1 VKTKDDLLYDLIFS
15 DTNSY
20 NIDISEYID
29 DIYNHDEFV
38 TDIKKILKKSK
49 VAIIKSAVVLGSK
62 TAIWELKVR
71 K

>member
-1 VKTKDDLLYDLIFS
+1 VKTKEDLIYDLIFS

-29 DIYNHDEFV
+29 DIYNHDDFV

-49 VAIIKSAVVLGSK
+49 VAIIKSTVVLGSK